1 MRRAVLLILALCFL
15 TSITR
20 PGFSEKPLRLFFE
33 KNIDVEAKPG
43 EEHIVQE
50 GEWLLKILQKKG
62 YSGSQIQ
69 QLIPGIQSLN
79 PHIPDVNR
87 LMPGQVIQIP
97 ENSFTP
103 NPPSQARKP
112 APSPP
117 GSYEKMAYVVRTGD
131 TLVQI
136 LQANGVPTRL
146 IYSKYMSLFMELN
159 PDIPDGNNL
168 RAGQEVIL
176 PVMDQASGGQ
186 APNTPPPP
194 QMASRPAPVS
204 AGQGSSPRQ
213 GFGKPAAGGSPETMP
228 ATTPPPTPPALPAQT
243 AVPAPI
249 ETVSNSTGAADTK
262 NPETSQSNATAAAPK
277 DARTQITGLPFIK
290 TVLEQMRFRFV
301 PGDESMLPL
310 PDSGWLHVKMLET
323 PLVDTPWGGRLVF
336 CPVPKNAQWVESANR
351 LGIKVCTISSN
362 WSLQEVLDKLAASFP
377 NQFRLWGAGRDL
389 VLSQDGISMTLQ
401 SPQLTIMERSGT
413 RNIHMIWARQTP
425 GEPPLPQGLHEV
437 LDSAKVKVIE
447 LDAYNE
453 LSRLPARQRESIYV
467 PEATHMELIRAIN
480 PKNPEELFGQTMPGT
495 LTELLQLLRSK
506 DMLHQ
511 GMAQA
516 SWSGGLRSRIAVQV
530 PAWTVS
536 GSASKIA
543 LLDRRFAD
551 PFLVSVLA
559 NQGYSCFILPE

>member
-33 KNIDVEAKPG
+33 KKIDVEAKPG
-43 EEHIVQE
+43 EEHIVQK

-69 QLIPGIQSLN
+69 QLLPGIQALN

-87 LMPGQVIQIP
+87 LKPGQVIQIP
-97 ENSFTP
+97 ENSFTT
-103 NPPSQARKP
+103 NPPPQAKKP
-112 APSPP
+112 APIPP
-117 GSYEKMAYVVRTGD
+117 ASYEKTAYVVRTGD
-131 TLVQI
+131 TLVRI
-136 LQANGVPTRL
+136 LQEKGVPTRL
-146 IYSKYMSLFMELN
+146 IYSKYMHLFMELN

-186 APNTPPPP
+186 GPATPPPP
-194 QMASRPAPVS
+194 QIASRPAPV
-204 AGQGSSPRQ
+204 AADQGSSPRQ
-213 GFGKPAAGGSPETMP
+213 GFGKPAAGGSLQAMP
-228 ATTPPPTPPALPAQT
+228 SRTPLPTPPALPPQMPA
-243 AVPAPI
+243 PAPI
-249 ETVSNSTGAADTK
+249 EAVSNATAAGKET
-262 NPETSQSNATAAAPK
+262 PEASQTNATAAAPD

-310 PDSGWLHVKMLET
+310 PGSGWLHVKMLET
-323 PLVDTPWGGRLVF
+323 PLVETPWGGRLVF
-336 CPVPKNAQWVESANR
+336 CPVPKNAEWVENANR
-351 LGIKVCTISSN
+351 LGIKICTISSN
-362 WSLQEVLDKLAASFP
+362 WSLQEVLDKLATSFP

-389 VLSQDGISMTLQ
+389 VLSQDGISLTLQ

-413 RNIHMIWARQTP
+413 RNIHMIWSRQTP

-467 PEATHMELIRAIN
+467 PEATHLELIRAIN
-480 PKNPEELFGQTMPGT
+480 PKNPEELFGQTMPGS

-536 GSASKIA
+536 ASANKIA

>member
-33 KNIDVEAKPG
+33 KKIDVEAKPG
-43 EEHIVQE
+43 EEHIVQK

-69 QLIPGIQSLN
+69 QLLPGIQALN

-87 LMPGQVIQIP
+87 LKPGQVIQIP
-97 ENSFTP
+97 ENSFTT
-103 NPPSQARKP
+103 NPPPQAKKP
-112 APSPP
+112 APIPP
-117 GSYEKMAYVVRTGD
+117 ASYEKTAYVVRTGD

-136 LQANGVPTRL
+136 LQEKGVPTRL
-146 IYSKYMSLFMELN
+146 IYSKYMHLFMELN

-186 APNTPPPP
+186 EPATPPPP
-194 QMASRPAPVS
+194 QIASRPAPV
-204 AGQGSSPRQ
+204 AADQGSSPRQ
-213 GFGKPAAGGSPETMP
+213 GFGKPAAGGSLQAMP
-228 ATTPPPTPPALPAQT
+228 SRTPLPTPPALPPQMPA
-243 AVPAPI
+243 PAPI
-249 ETVSNSTGAADTK
+249 EAVSNATAAGKET
-262 NPETSQSNATAAAPK
+262 PEASQTNATAAAPD

-310 PDSGWLHVKMLET
+310 PGSGWLHVKMLET
-323 PLVDTPWGGRLVF
+323 PLVETPWGGRLVF
-336 CPVPKNAQWVESANR
+336 CPVPKNAEWVENANR
-351 LGIKVCTISSN
+351 LGIKICTISSN
-362 WSLQEVLDKLAASFP
+362 WSLQEVLDKLATSFP

-389 VLSQDGISMTLQ
+389 VLSQDGISLTLQ

-413 RNIHMIWARQTP
+413 RNIHMIWSRQTP

-467 PEATHMELIRAIN
+467 PEATHLELIRAIN
-480 PKNPEELFGQTMPGT
+480 PKNPEELFGQTMPGS

-536 GSASKIA
+536 ASANKIA

>member
-33 KNIDVEAKPG
+33 KKIDVEAKPG
-43 EEHIVQE
+43 AEHIVQE

-69 QLIPGIQSLN
+69 QLIPGIQALN

-97 ENSFTP
+97 ENSFTT
-103 NPPSQARKP
+103 NPPPQAKNP
-112 APSPP
+112 APLSPA
-117 GSYEKMAYVVRTGD
+117 SYEKMAYVVRTGD

-136 LQANGVPTRL
+136 LQAQGVPTRL
-146 IYSKYMSLFMELN
+146 IYSKYMNLFMELN

-176 PVMDQASGGQ
+176 PVMDQPAVGQ
-186 APNTPPPP
+186 APSTPPPP
-194 QMASRPAPVS
+194 QMASRPAPVTTD
-204 AGQGSSPRQ
+204 QGSSPRQ
-213 GFGKPAAGGSPETMP
+213 GFGKPAAGGSPQAMSTR
-228 ATTPPPTPPALPAQT
+228 TPLPTPPALQPQMPA
-243 AVPAPI
+243 PAPI
-249 ETVSNSTGAADTK
+249 EA
-262 NPETSQSNATAAAPK
+262 ESNATAAGKETPEASQTNATTAAPD

-310 PDSGWLHVKMLET
+310 PGSGWLHVKMLET
-323 PLVDTPWGGRLVF
+323 PLVETPWGGRLVF
-336 CPVPKNAQWVESANR
+336 CPVPKNAEWVENANR
-351 LGIKVCTISSN
+351 LGIKICTISSN
-362 WSLQEVLDKLAASFP
+362 WSLQEVLDKLATSFP

-389 VLSQDGISMTLQ
+389 VLSQDGISLTLQ

-413 RNIHMIWARQTP
+413 RNVHMIWSRQTP

-467 PEATHMELIRAIN
+467 PEATHLELIRAIN

-495 LTELLQLLRSK
+495 LTELLQMLRSK

-536 GSASKIA
+536 ASAGKIA

>member
-33 KNIDVEAKPG
+33 KKIDVEAKPG
-43 EEHIVQE
+43 AEHIVQE

-62 YSGSQIQ
+62 YSGSQIH
-69 QLIPGIQSLN
+69 QLIPGIQALN

-97 ENSFTP
+97 ENSFTT
-103 NPPSQARKP
+103 NPPPQAKNP
-112 APSPP
+112 APLPP
-117 GSYEKMAYVVRTGD
+117 ASYEKMAYVVRTGD

-136 LQANGVPTRL
+136 LQAKGVPTRL
-146 IYSKYMSLFMELN
+146 IYSKYMNLFMELN
-159 PDIPDGNNL
+159 PDVPDGNNL

-176 PVMDQASGGQ
+176 PVMDQTAGGQ
-186 APNTPPPP
+186 APATPPPP
-194 QMASRPAPVS
+194 QMASRPAPV
-204 AGQGSSPRQ
+204 AADQGSSPRQ
-213 GFGKPAAGGSPETMP
+213 GFGKPATGSPQAMP
-228 ATTPPPTPPALPAQT
+228 ARAPLPTPPALPPQMPA
-243 AVPAPI
+243 PAPI
-249 ETVSNSTGAADTK
+249 EAV
-262 NPETSQSNATAAAPK
+262 SNATVAGKETPEASQTNATTAAPD

-310 PDSGWLHVKMLET
+310 PGSGWLHVKMLET
-323 PLVDTPWGGRLVF
+323 PLVETPWGGRLVF
-336 CPVPKNAQWVESANR
+336 CPVPKNAEWVENANR
-351 LGIKVCTISSN
+351 LGIKICTISSN
-362 WSLQEVLDKLAASFP
+362 WSLQEVLDKLASSFP
-377 NQFRLWGAGRDL
+377 NQFRLWGASRDL
-389 VLSQDGISMTLQ
+389 VLSQDGISLTLQ

-413 RNIHMIWARQTP
+413 RNIHMIWSRQTP

-437 LDSAKVKVIE
+437 LDSARVKVIE

-467 PEATHMELIRAIN
+467 PEATHLELIRAIN

-536 GSASKIA
+536 ASAGKIA

>member
-1 MRRAVLLILALCFL
+1 
-15 TSITR
+15 
-20 PGFSEKPLRLFFE
+20 
-33 KNIDVEAKPG
+33 
-43 EEHIVQE
+43 
-50 GEWLLKILQKKG
+50 
-62 YSGSQIQ
+62 
-69 QLIPGIQSLN
+69 
-79 PHIPDVNR
+79 
-87 LMPGQVIQIP
+87 MP
-97 ENSFTP
+97 
-103 NPPSQARKP
+103 
-112 APSPP
+112 
-117 GSYEKMAYVVRTGD
+117 YVVRTGD

-136 LQANGVPTRL
+136 LQAKGVPTRL

-159 PDIPDGNNL
+159 PDIPDGNSL

-176 PVMDQASGGQ
+176 PVMEQTAGAQ
-186 APNTPPPP
+186 APATPPPP
-194 QMASRPAPVS
+194 QMASRPAPV
-204 AGQGSSPRQ
+204 AADQGSSPRQ
-213 GFGKPAAGGSPETMP
+213 SFGKPNAGGSPPAMP
-228 ATTPPPTPPALPAQT
+228 AKTPLSTPPALPPQMPA
-243 AVPAPI
+243 PAPI
-249 ETVSNSTGAADTK
+249 EAV
-262 NPETSQSNATAAAPK
+262 SNATAASKETPEASQTNASVAAP
-277 DARTQITGLPFIK
+277 DNARTQITGLPFIK

-310 PDSGWLHVKMLET
+310 PGSGWLHVKMLET
-323 PLVDTPWGGRLVF
+323 PLVETPWGGRLVF
-336 CPVPKNAQWVESANR
+336 CPVPKNAEWVESATR
-351 LGIKVCTISSN
+351 LGIKICTISSN
-362 WSLQEVLDKLAASFP
+362 WSLQEVLDKLASSFP

-389 VLSQDGISMTLQ
+389 VLSQDGISLTLQ

-413 RNIHMIWARQTP
+413 RNIHMIWSRQSP

-437 LDSAKVKVIE
+437 LDLAKVKVIE

-467 PEATHMELIRAIN
+467 PEATHLELIRAIN
-480 PKNPEELFGQTMPGT
+480 PNNPEELFGQTMPGT

-536 GSASKIA
+536 ESASKIA

>member
-33 KNIDVEAKPG
+33 KKIDVEAKPG
-43 EEHIVQE
+43 EDHIVQE
-50 GEWLLKILQKKG
+50 GEWLLKILQQKG

-69 QLIPGIQSLN
+69 QLIPGIQALN

-87 LMPGQVIQIP
+87 LKPGQMIQIP

-103 NPPSQARKP
+103 NPPPQAKKP
-112 APSPP
+112 APLPP
-117 GSYEKMAYVVRTGD
+117 ASYEKMPYVVRTGD

-136 LQANGVPTRL
+136 LQAKGVPTRL

-159 PDIPDGNNL
+159 PDIPDGNSL

-176 PVMDQASGGQ
+176 PVMEQTAGAQ
-186 APNTPPPP
+186 APATPPPP
-194 QMASRPAPVS
+194 QMASRPAPV
-204 AGQGSSPRQ
+204 AADQGSSPRQ
-213 GFGKPAAGGSPETMP
+213 SFGKPNAGGSPPAMP
-228 ATTPPPTPPALPAQT
+228 AKTPLSTPPALPPQMPA
-243 AVPAPI
+243 PAPI
-249 ETVSNSTGAADTK
+249 EAV
-262 NPETSQSNATAAAPK
+262 SNATAASKETPEASQTNASVAAP
-277 DARTQITGLPFIK
+277 DNARTQITGLPFIK

-310 PDSGWLHVKMLET
+310 PGSGWLHVKMLET
-323 PLVDTPWGGRLVF
+323 PLVETPWGGRLVF
-336 CPVPKNAQWVESANR
+336 CPVPKNAEWVESATR
-351 LGIKVCTISSN
+351 LGIKICTISSN
-362 WSLQEVLDKLAASFP
+362 WSLQEVLDKLASSFP

-389 VLSQDGISMTLQ
+389 VLSQDGISLTLQ

-413 RNIHMIWARQTP
+413 RNIHMIWSRQSP

-437 LDSAKVKVIE
+437 LDLAKVKVIE

-467 PEATHMELIRAIN
+467 PEATHLELIRAIN
-480 PKNPEELFGQTMPGT
+480 PNNPEELFGQTMPGT

-536 GSASKIA
+536 ESASKIA